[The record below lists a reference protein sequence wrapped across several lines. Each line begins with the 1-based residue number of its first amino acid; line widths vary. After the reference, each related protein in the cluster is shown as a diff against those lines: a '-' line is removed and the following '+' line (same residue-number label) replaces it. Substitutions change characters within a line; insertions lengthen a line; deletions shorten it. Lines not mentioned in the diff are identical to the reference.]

1 MSTRIRLARHGRKKQ
16 AFYHIVV
23 ADQKAPRNGRF
34 IEKLGVYNPN
44 TNPATIE
51 LDFDGAVNW
60 LLKGAQPSDTVR
72 ALLSYKG
79 VMMKKHLMAGVA
91 KGAFNEEEAEK
102 RFTAWMEAKENEVAD
117 KKTGLEAAAIAEVK
131 AALAA
136 EKAKNDARAEAI
148 ALKSSAVTEESTQE
162 EIATEDGAAETPV
175 AEEVA
180 TEEVVTETPVA
191 EEVAADE
198 VVAETPVA
206 ETPVAEEKVTD
217 EVVEGT
223 PAAEEVAATEEVV
236 EETLVAEEKATE
248 EVIAETPVAEEVAT
262 EEVVEETPVAEEKA
276 TEEVVEE
283 TPVAEEVAATEE
295 VVEETPVAEEK
306 VTDEEAPAEEEKTEK
321 S

>member
-1 MSTRIRLARHGRKKQ
+1 MRTNNRDGLTKLKEKMATRIRLARHGRKKQ

-23 ADQKAPRNGRF
+23 ADQRAPRNGRF
-34 IEKLGVYNPN
+34 IERLGVYNPN

-102 RFTAWMEAKENEVAD
+102 RFTAWMEAKENEVSD

-175 AEEVA
+175 TEEVVAETPVAEEVA
-180 TEEVVTETPVA
+180 TEEVVAETPVADEVATEEVIAETPATEEVVTEEVVEETPVA
-191 EEVAADE
+191 EEV
-198 VVAETPVA
+198 
-206 ETPVAEEKVTD
+206 
-217 EVVEGT
+217 
-223 PAAEEVAATEEVV
+223 
-236 EETLVAEEKATE
+236 ATE
-248 EVIAETPVAEEVAT
+248 EVIAETPVAEEVVEETPVTEEVAT
-262 EEVVEETPVAEEKA
+262 EEVVEETPEAEEKA
-276 TEEVVEE
+276 
-283 TPVAEEVAATEE
+283 
-295 VVEETPVAEEK
+295 
-306 VTDEEAPAEEEKTEK
+306 TDEEAPAEEEKTEK

>member
-1 MSTRIRLARHGRKKQ
+1 MRTNHRDGLTKLKEKMATRIRLARHGRRKQ

-23 ADQKAPRNGRF
+23 ADQRAPRNGRF

-148 ALKSSAVTEESTQE
+148 ALKSSAVTEESTEAAAETPVTEEVATEEAVAEEVATEEAVAETPVAEEVATEKIVAETPVAAEVAAEEVVEETLVTEEVATEETVAETPVAEAVATE
-162 EIATEDGAAETPV
+162 EIAAETPV

-180 TEEVVTETPVA
+180 TEE
-191 EEVAADE
+191 
-198 VVAETPVA
+198 
-206 ETPVAEEKVTD
+206 
-217 EVVEGT
+217 
-223 PAAEEVAATEEVV
+223 EVV
-236 EETLVAEEKATE
+236 EEIAVA
-248 EVIAETPVAEEVAT
+248 

-276 TEEVVEE
+276 T
-283 TPVAEEVAATEE
+283 
-295 VVEETPVAEEK
+295 
-306 VTDEEAPAEEEKTEK
+306 DEEAPAEEGKTEK
-321 S
+321 P